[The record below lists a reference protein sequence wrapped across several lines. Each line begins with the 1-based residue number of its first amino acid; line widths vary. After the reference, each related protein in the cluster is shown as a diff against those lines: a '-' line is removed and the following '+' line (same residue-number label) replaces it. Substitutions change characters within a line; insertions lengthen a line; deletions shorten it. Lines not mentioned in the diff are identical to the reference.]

1 MAAALTAFLTACG
14 KVETDNGIS
23 PIIQTTSAE
32 TVTESVSAVSKTDND
47 NGISPIIQTTSVET
61 VTENTSAVPETASIA
76 AETTLAESNEL
87 DEETAEMLRKEF
99 EEYIKETDPLY
110 AQVDWSRAVIEE
122 YYGRYS
128 GCEVF
133 RAFYRG
139 GEEALDN
146 YYVAGYEMIFPCLG
160 YSIYVHKDGNIWEL
174 DAAYEEGIVSEED
187 IAKIAEKHNGVPTE
201 KADTPSSN
209 AASDMEWREV
219 ERSRRKELAEL
230 RMEFVEFIREA
241 KPEYAELEPSEVGFE
256 AYFGEFDGWQA
267 FLPLY
272 KMNKTGYAMMYE
284 YITIAG
290 YEMYFPCLG
299 YEIYLHK
306 DGEFYELAEA
316 YENGYIS
323 EDVVAQIAEANRSRY
338 FFAFQ

>member
-1 MAAALTAFLTACG
+1 MSKYKILAITMAAVLTASLTACG
-14 KVETDNGIS
+14 KAETDNGIS

-32 TVTESVSAVSKTDND
+32 TVTES
-47 NGISPIIQTTSVET
+47 
-61 VTENTSAVPETASIA
+61 TSAVPETASAA

-87 DEETAEMLRKEF
+87 DEETAEMLRREF

-110 AQVDWSRAVIEE
+110 AQLDWSRAVIEE

-139 GEEALDN
+139 GEEALDH
-146 YYVAGYEMIFPCLG
+146 YYIAGYEMIFPCLG
-160 YSIYVHKDGNIWEL
+160 YSIYVHKDGDVWEL
-174 DAAYEEGIVSEED
+174 DIAYAEEIVSEED

-201 KADTPSSN
+201 KADTPSSY
-209 AASDMEWREV
+209 AKGDMEWREV
-219 ERSRRKELAEL
+219 ERSRKRELAEL
-230 RMEFVEFIREA
+230 RMNFVEFIRET

-272 KMNKTGYAMMYE
+272 KMNKTGYAAMSE

-299 YEIYLHK
+299 YEIYVCR
-306 DGEFYELAEA
+306 DGEFYELADA
-316 YENGYIS
+316 YENGYIG
-323 EDVVAQIAEANRSRY
+323 EDVVAAVAEGNQARY